1 MISNNLP
8 YIGTVL
14 LATLAVAFVAIPLLR
29 TNPGWKGTGL
39 TIGALA
45 LVLLGVGIGAYTLV
59 GRPHLAL
66 RDARSGDPAS
76 LKAEVA
82 KGDISG
88 LAPVLIGRL
97 RANPNNRQDWI
108 DLAEVYQDLGDA
120 RDGVAALDRARALDG
135 ARHQNDPAL
144 QSAYGEMLVTANSG
158 NVTPEAEEAF
168 KLALAGDP
176 HNLAARYYLG
186 LARAMQG
193 DKAGAATLWQSLLDE
208 VPPEAPIHRDLVN
221 RMAQFGVVPEGMTDA
236 NGAPDPAV
244 MVASLAARLK
254 ANPYDPQGWQMLI
267 RAYAVLGEQDKARQ
281 ALADARSRVGASAG
295 VKSALDAEAQELKL
309 D

>member
-97 RANPNNRQDWI
+97 RANPN
-108 DLAEVYQDLGDA
+108 